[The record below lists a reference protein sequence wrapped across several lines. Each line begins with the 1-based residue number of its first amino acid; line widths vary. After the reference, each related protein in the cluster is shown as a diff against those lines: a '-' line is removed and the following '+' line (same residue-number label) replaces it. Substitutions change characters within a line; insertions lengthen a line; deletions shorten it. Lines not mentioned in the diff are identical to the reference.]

1 MLQPPFGV
9 LNLLR
14 TPMQSALVGGNDND
28 VDVVDDDGVD
38 DVDNTIGGDDVAT
51 IGDDIV
57 ETIVGGKEGM
67 GVRNKLGRSV
77 GKSVVLLDA

>member
-28 VDVVDDDGVD
+28 GDVVDDDGVD
-38 DVDNTIGGDDVAT
+38 DVDNTIGGDDMAT
-51 IGDDIV
+51 IG
-57 ETIVGGKEGM
+57 
-67 GVRNKLGRSV
+67 
-77 GKSVVLLDA
+77 